1 MMYVYED
8 LRGDLFSDQGQIQF
22 LTVRDNIQRLLKE
35 AGAVRM
41 SEAIRP
47 LSGDSWLMLA
57 CVDRLVELGEIRE
70 VTEDNVAGQDRVFV
84 R

>member
-1 MMYVYED
+1 MMYVYKNLKE
-8 LRGDLFSDQGQIQF
+8 DLFSDQGQIKF
-22 LTVRDNIQRLLKE
+22 LTVRDNVQRLLKE
-35 AGAVRM
+35 AGAIRM

-47 LSGDSWLMLA
+47 VSGDSWLMLA

-70 VTEDNVAGQDRVFV
+70 ITVNVAGQNRVFV